1 MIVYNNGSKAA
12 AMPSFFMSVSPAR
25 HLEGQELPSSDWVNQ
40 KNEPIDLMVEFK
52 FGRAEVDKNLGEYMI
67 KYGLASKSKLH
78 IPAGVKVA

>member
-1 MIVYNNGSKAA
+1 MIVYNTGSKAA

-25 HLEGQELPSSDWVNQ
+25 HLEGRELASSDWVND
-40 KNEPIDLMVEFK
+40 KNEPLDFQVEFK